1 MPELAE
7 TFSVAHAASL
17 PGAGWLQQRRV
28 RAAEVFARTPLPTA
42 AEEVWRYTPVGELRL
57 ETYRPAAAVG
67 TARANGGSGTAGDAG
82 TALPT
87 IGPAAFDH
95 DGLLGPLRG
104 RLGSLSALVVICDG
118 RLAATEITPAA
129 AEAGLEVR
137 VLADEA
143 APARGLGDVLDDPA
157 DAFGLMN
164 DAFCTAPLVVEIPA
178 RARLADPVAVVS
190 VVRAGGLATFPRL
203 AVVVGEGAEA
213 KVVNALVSGDADGFV
228 APVAEIDVAPAAR
241 LEYLTLQELGP
252 RTTGIDRTAAA
263 VASQGHLVVGL
274 AAVGGAYARSRVD
287 CTLAGRG
294 ATGDICAM
302 YFGDRD
308 QVLDFRTFQNHLAPD
323 TNSNL
328 LFVGAVEDRARSIYS
343 GLIRVGPDAR
353 GTDAQQTNRILKLS
367 EEVWADS
374 VPNLE
379 IENNDVRCAHASSVG
394 PIDEDH
400 RFYLESRGV
409 PPDVAERLIVE
420 GFFGEVQSRLP
431 VQAVAAGFGEM
442 VRAKIGPDR

>member
-1 MPELAE
+1 MPELSE

-17 PGAGWLQQRRV
+17 PGSGWLRQRRA
-28 RAAEVFARTPLPTA
+28 RAAELFQA
-42 AEEVWRYTPVGELRL
+42 
-57 ETYRPAAAVG
+57 
-67 TARANGGSGTAGDAG
+67 

-87 IGPAAFDH
+87 ADEEEWRYSPVGKVDLGAYRPPNGADDLVSGTADA
-95 DGLLGPLRG
+95 DDLLGSLRR
-104 RLGSLSALVVICDG
+104 RLGSVSALVVTCDG
-118 RLAATEITPAA
+118 HLVSTDISPEAAG
-129 AEAGLEVR
+129 AGVGVR
-137 VLADEA
+137 VLADEPT
-143 APARGLGDVLDDPA
+143 PAGGLGAVISEPV

-164 DAFCTAPLVVEIPA
+164 DAFCTAPLVVEIPGGV
-178 RARLADPVAVVS
+178 RLADPVAVVNI
-190 VVRAGGLATFPRL
+190 VQAPATAIFPRL
-203 AVVVGEGAEA
+203 GVVIGDGAEA
-213 KVVNALVSGDADGFV
+213 RLVNALVSGEGEGLI

-252 RTTGIDRTAAA
+252 RTVGIDQTAAS
-263 VASQGHLVVGL
+263 VASQGHLAIGL
-274 AAVGGAYARSRVD
+274 AALGGTYARCRVD
-287 CTLAGRG
+287 CTLSGRG
-294 ATGDICAM
+294 ATGDISAM

-308 QVLDFRTFQNHLAPD
+308 QVLDFRTFQNHAAAD

-367 EEVWADS
+367 EDVWADS

-409 PPDVAERLIVE
+409 PPEVAERLIVE
-420 GFFGEVQSRLP
+420 GFFDEVRGRLP
-431 VQAVAAGFGEM
+431 VQSVAAGFDEM

>member
-1 MPELAE
+1 MPDLHDV
-7 TFSVAHAASL
+7 FSVAHASSL
-17 PGAGWLQQRRV
+17 DGPDWLRQRRRAAAEEF
-28 RAAEVFARTPLPTA
+28 RAAELPSPG
-42 AEEVWRYTPVGELRL
+42 EEEWRYSPVAELHL
-57 ETYRPAAAVG
+57 ETYRPASPSG
-67 TARANGGSGTAGDAG
+67 ANGAADYAGGPVGGDGRLGS
-82 TALPT
+82 
-87 IGPAAFDH
+87 
-95 DGLLGPLRG
+95 LRG
-104 RLGSLSALVVICDG
+104 RLGPLSALVVTCDG
-118 RLAATEITPAA
+118 RLAGTEITPEAA
-129 AEAGLEVR
+129 SAGLAVR
-137 VLADEA
+137 PLGDEPEPVGALGGVLG
-143 APARGLGDVLDDPA
+143 APADV
-157 DAFGLMN
+157 FGLMN
-164 DAFCTAPLVVEIPA
+164 DAFCTEPVLLEIP
-178 RARLADPVAVVS
+178 RGARLADPVAVVN
-190 VVRAGGLATFPRL
+190 VVRTPSLAVFPRL
-203 AVVVGEGAEA
+203 AVVAGDGAEA
-213 KVVNALVSGDADGFV
+213 QVVNALVSGDGEVLAV
-228 APVAEIDVAPAAR
+228 PVTELDVGPAAR
-241 LEYLTLQELGP
+241 LQYLNLQELGP
-252 RTTGIDRTAAA
+252 GATGIDQTAAT
-263 VASQGHLVVGL
+263 VASQGHLAIGL
-274 AAVGGAYARSRVD
+274 AAVGGGYARCRVD

-294 ATGDICAM
+294 ATGDMSAM

-343 GLIRVGPDAR
+343 GLIRVGPRAR

-420 GFFGEVQSRLP
+420 GFFGEVRSRLP
-431 VQAVAAGFGEM
+431 VQSVAAGFDEM

>member
-1 MPELAE
+1 MPTFFE
-7 TFSVAHAASL
+7 TFSVAHAAAL

-28 RAAEVFARTPLPTA
+28 RAAEALRETPLPTH
-42 AEEVWRYTPVGELRL
+42 AEEEWRYSPVGELPL
-57 ETYRPAAAVG
+57 ETYRPA
-67 TARANGGSGTAGDAG
+67 
-82 TALPT
+82 
-87 IGPAAFDH
+87 PAAPAMASNGALGAAAGVGAA
-95 DGLLGPLRG
+95 GLLGPLRG
-104 RLGSLSALVVICDG
+104 RLGSLSALIVTCDG
-118 RLAATEITPAA
+118 QLVGTEVAPAA
-129 AEAGLEVR
+129 ASAGLAVR
-137 VLADEA
+137 MLADEP
-143 APARGLGDVLDDPA
+143 APTGGLGDVLAEPA
-157 DAFGLMN
+157 DAFGLMAE
-164 DAFCTAPLVVEIPA
+164 AFCTAPLVLEIPA
-178 RARLADPVAVVS
+178 GARLVDPVAVVNL
-190 VVRAGGLATFPRL
+190 VRSPAMAVFPRL
-203 AVVVGEGAEA
+203 AVTVGDGAEA
-213 KVVNALVSGDADGFV
+213 QVVNALVSGEADGFV
-228 APVAEIDVAPAAR
+228 APVAEIAVGPAAR
-241 LEYLTLQELGP
+241 LQYLTLQELGP
-252 RTTGIDRTAAA
+252 RTVGIDQTAA
-263 VASQGHLVVGL
+263 VVDSQGHLAIGL

-294 ATGDICAM
+294 ATGDISAM

-308 QVLDFRTFQNHLAPD
+308 QVLDFRTFQNHLAAD

-343 GLIRVGPDAR
+343 GLIRVGPKAR

-367 EEVWADS
+367 EDVWADS

-409 PPDVAERLIVE
+409 PPDVAEHLIVE

-431 VQAVAAGFGEM
+431 VQAVAAGCGEI

>member
-1 MPELAE
+1 MPDFAE
-7 TFSVAHAASL
+7 TFSVAHAAAL
-17 PGAGWLQQRRV
+17 PGAGWLQKRRV
-28 RAAEVFARTPLPTA
+28 KAAEALRDTPLPTP
-42 AEEVWRYTPVGELRL
+42 AEEEWRYSPVGELRL
-57 ETYRPAAAVG
+57 DSYRPAPAAPV
-67 TARANGGSGTAGDAG
+67 AASNGPADAATAGTEAG
-82 TALPT
+82 SAVTVDP
-87 IGPAAFDH
+87 

-104 RLGSLSALVVICDG
+104 RLGPLSALVVTCDG
-118 RLAATEITPAA
+118 QLVAVEIAPAA
-129 AEAGLEVR
+129 ADAGLAVR
-137 VLADEA
+137 VLAEEP
-143 APARGLGDVLDDPA
+143 APTGGLGDVLAEPA
-157 DAFGLMN
+157 DAFGLMAE
-164 DAFCTAPLVVEIPA
+164 AFCTAPLVLEIPA
-178 RARLADPVAVVS
+178 GARLADPVAVVNLM
-190 VVRAGGLATFPRL
+190 RAPAMAIFPRL
-203 AVVVGEGAEA
+203 AVIAGDGAEA
-213 KVVNALVSGDADGFV
+213 QVVNAFVSGEADGFV
-228 APVAEIDVAPAAR
+228 APLAEITVAPAAR
-241 LEYLTLQELGP
+241 LQYLTLQELGP
-252 RTTGIDRTAAA
+252 RTVGIDHTAAT
-263 VASQGHLVVGL
+263 VGSQGHLAVGL
-274 AAVGGAYARSRVD
+274 AAVGGAYARCRVD
-287 CTLAGRG
+287 CTLSGRG
-294 ATGDICAM
+294 ATGDISAM

-308 QVLDFRTFQNHLAPD
+308 QVLDFRTFQNHLAAD

-367 EEVWADS
+367 EDVWADS

-420 GFFGEVQSRLP
+420 GFFGEVQGRLP

>member
-1 MPELAE
+1 MPEHAGA
-7 TFSVAHAASL
+7 FSVAHAAAL

-28 RAAEVFARTPLPTA
+28 RAAETFEATPLPTA

-57 ETYRPAAAVG
+57 EAYHPATGAGAGAV
-67 TARANGGSGTAGDAG
+67 NGGPGVGAATGGESGPVAGAVD
-82 TALPT
+82 
-87 IGPAAFDH
+87 
-95 DGLLGPLRG
+95 LLGSLRG
-104 RLGSLSALVVICDG
+104 RLGRLSALVVTCDG
-118 RLAATEITPAA
+118 RLVSSEIAPDAA
-129 AEAGLEVR
+129 AAGVAVR
-137 VLADEA
+137 VLADEP
-143 APARGLGDVLDDPA
+143 APAGGLGVVLGEPA
-157 DAFGLMN
+157 DAFGVMN
-164 DAFCTAPLVVEIPA
+164 DAFCTAPVLLEIPRGA
-178 RARLADPVAVVS
+178 RPADPVAVVN
-190 VVRAGGLATFPRL
+190 VVRTPATATFPRL
-203 AVVVGEGAEA
+203 AVVMGEGAEA
-213 KVVNALVSGDADGFV
+213 QVVNAFVSGDADGFV

-241 LEYLTLQELGP
+241 LQYLTLQELGP
-252 RTTGIDRTAAA
+252 RTTGIDQTAAT
-263 VASQGHLVVGL
+263 VASQGHLVIGL
-274 AAVGGAYARSRVD
+274 AAVGGAYTRNRVD
-287 CTLAGRG
+287 CTLSGRG

-302 YFGDRD
+302 YFGDRE
-308 QVLDFRTFQNHLAPD
+308 QVMDFRTFQDHLAPD
-323 TNSNL
+323 TTSNL

-409 PPDVAERLIVE
+409 PPDVADRLIVE
-420 GFFGEVQSRLP
+420 GFFGEVQGRLP
-431 VQAVAAGFGEM
+431 VQAVAANFGEM